1 MSVTTSI
8 DRRDFLIKSL
18 PAGLCLGCGLALAQD
33 AVSREPSRK
42 ETPPAPPVNPP
53 RKEESA
59 SQGMSYQQVF
69 NFAFRDHSI
78 PYLLALADKI
88 GREKLVAML
97 KSATDELPLRE
108 GYARQV
114 YQNLPADFF
123 DHVVVE
129 EIVEKT
135 EKVRVVK
142 VTRCR
147 WAETCR
153 AANAADIGYAMW
165 CYADYASGRMRHV
178 KLERDQTLM
187 QGDACC
193 LLKWTKE
200 AGPSKSERNG
210 S

>member
-1 MSVTTSI
+1 MSVTTVI
-8 DRRDFLIKSL
+8 DRRDFHIKSL
-18 PAGLCLGCGLALAQD
+18 PVGLCLGCGLALAQD
-33 AVSREPSRK
+33 VVSQEPSKK
-42 ETPPAPPVNPP
+42 EPPPATPVNPP
-53 RKEESA
+53 RKEESV
-59 SQGMSYQQVF
+59 SQGMSYKQVF

-88 GREKLVAML
+88 GREKLVEML
-97 KSATDELPLRE
+97 KSATDDLPFRE

-123 DHVVVE
+123 NHVVVE
-129 EIVEKT
+129 EIVERT

-147 WAETCR
+147 WAETYR

-165 CYADYASGRMRHV
+165 CYVDYAAGRLRHER
-178 KLERDQTLM
+178 LERNQTLM
-187 QGDACC
+187 QGHDCC